1 MQRRTDDAI
10 HAGTVLPD
18 LAAAQFHIAPVQT
31 RAHQHHVDK
40 RAQGGS
46 TAILRRKLIRTKISR
61 KARAGRCPHSV
72 SHVASTMSRTTSGS
86 GDADNATGKAGKQR
100 GQFQSD
106 LHAAKTIGYPCPML
120 NLILLEDE
128 AVLRQ
133 ELTEFL
139 GDCGYRVSAVANLAD
154 FQACYA
160 PTQHHIAV
168 IDLGLPDGDG
178 MELVR
183 ALRAQG
189 RQLGIVVFTA
199 RSAMQHKVSGL
210 IDGADYYLPKN
221 TDLDELAA
229 TLSSLR
235 RRLGE
240 PVTVPTWILELGPRR
255 LLPPGCCAIALSQQD
270 LTVLQVLMAEPERI
284 VSRQQI
290 VESLGE
296 DFLDYDQRRLDTQIR
311 RLRRKTEQ
319 ATGLSL
325 PINTARNAGYR
336 FFANAAVRP

>member
-1 MQRRTDDAI
+1 
-10 HAGTVLPD
+10 
-18 LAAAQFHIAPVQT
+18 
-31 RAHQHHVDK
+31 
-40 RAQGGS
+40 
-46 TAILRRKLIRTKISR
+46 
-61 KARAGRCPHSV
+61 
-72 SHVASTMSRTTSGS
+72 
-86 GDADNATGKAGKQR
+86 
-100 GQFQSD
+100 
-106 LHAAKTIGYPCPML
+106 ML

-139 GDCGYRVSAVANLAD
+139 GDCGYRVSAVADLAG
-154 FQACYA
+154 FHACYA
-160 PTQHHIAV
+160 PARHRIAI

-183 ALRAQG
+183 ALRVQDP
-189 RQLGIVVFTA
+189 QLGIVVFTA
-199 RSAMQHKVSGL
+199 RSAKQDKVSGL
-210 IDGADYYLPKN
+210 TGGADYYLPKH

-229 TLSSLR
+229 TLNSLR

-240 PVTVPTWILELGPRR
+240 PASAPSWILELGPRR
-255 LLPPGCCAIALSQQD
+255 LLPPGCSAIALSQQD
-270 LTVLQVLMAEPERI
+270 AIVLQVLMAEPERI

-290 VESLGE
+290 VQSLGE

-325 PINTARNAGYR
+325 PINTARNVGYR
-336 FFANAAVRP
+336 FFASAAVRP

>member
-1 MQRRTDDAI
+1 
-10 HAGTVLPD
+10 
-18 LAAAQFHIAPVQT
+18 
-31 RAHQHHVDK
+31 
-40 RAQGGS
+40 
-46 TAILRRKLIRTKISR
+46 
-61 KARAGRCPHSV
+61 
-72 SHVASTMSRTTSGS
+72 
-86 GDADNATGKAGKQR
+86 
-100 GQFQSD
+100 
-106 LHAAKTIGYPCPML
+106 ML

-199 RSAMQHKVSGL
+199 RSAMQHNVSGL

-255 LLPPGCCAIALSQQD
+255 LLPPGCGAIALSQQD

>member
-1 MQRRTDDAI
+1 
-10 HAGTVLPD
+10 
-18 LAAAQFHIAPVQT
+18 
-31 RAHQHHVDK
+31 
-40 RAQGGS
+40 
-46 TAILRRKLIRTKISR
+46 
-61 KARAGRCPHSV
+61 
-72 SHVASTMSRTTSGS
+72 
-86 GDADNATGKAGKQR
+86 
-100 GQFQSD
+100 
-106 LHAAKTIGYPCPML
+106 ML

-139 GDCGYRVSAVANLAD
+139 GDCNYRVSAVADVAG
-154 FQACYA
+154 FHRCYQPA
-160 PTQHHIAV
+160 QHRIAV

-183 ALRAQG
+183 TLRAQD

-199 RSAMQHKVSGL
+199 RGTTPDKISGL
-210 IDGADYYLPKN
+210 SGGADYYLPKS

-229 TLSSLR
+229 TLAALQ

-240 PVTVPTWILELGPRR
+240 AQAPATWILELRSRR
-255 LLPPGCCAIALSQQD
+255 LLPPGCSPISLSQQD
-270 LTVLQVLMAEPERI
+270 ATVLQVLMAEPERI

-290 VESLGE
+290 VQSLGE

-319 ATGLSL
+319 ATGLPL

-336 FFANAAVRP
+336 FFADAAVRP

>member
-1 MQRRTDDAI
+1 
-10 HAGTVLPD
+10 
-18 LAAAQFHIAPVQT
+18 
-31 RAHQHHVDK
+31 
-40 RAQGGS
+40 
-46 TAILRRKLIRTKISR
+46 
-61 KARAGRCPHSV
+61 
-72 SHVASTMSRTTSGS
+72 
-86 GDADNATGKAGKQR
+86 
-100 GQFQSD
+100 
-106 LHAAKTIGYPCPML
+106 ML

-139 GDCGYRVSAVANLAD
+139 GDCGYRVSAVADLAS
-154 FQACYA
+154 FHASYI
-160 PTQHHIAV
+160 PTLHHIAI

-178 MELVR
+178 MALVR

-199 RSAMQHKVSGL
+199 RGATQDKVNGLSG
-210 IDGADYYLPKN
+210 GADHYLPKH
-221 TDLDELAA
+221 TDLEELAA
-229 TLSSLR
+229 TLGSLQ

-240 PVTVPTWILELGPRR
+240 PTAAPTWILELGPRR
-255 LLPPGCCAIALSQQD
+255 LVPPGCSAIALSQQD
-270 LTVLQVLMAEPERI
+270 TTVLQVLMAEPERI

-290 VESLGE
+290 VQSLGE

-319 ATGLSL
+319 ATGLPL
-325 PINTARNAGYR
+325 PVNTARNAGYR

>member
-1 MQRRTDDAI
+1 
-10 HAGTVLPD
+10 
-18 LAAAQFHIAPVQT
+18 
-31 RAHQHHVDK
+31 
-40 RAQGGS
+40 
-46 TAILRRKLIRTKISR
+46 
-61 KARAGRCPHSV
+61 
-72 SHVASTMSRTTSGS
+72 
-86 GDADNATGKAGKQR
+86 
-100 GQFQSD
+100 
-106 LHAAKTIGYPCPML
+106 ML

-139 GDCGYRVSAVANLAD
+139 GDCGYRVSAVADLAG
-154 FQACYA
+154 FHACYA
-160 PTQHHIAV
+160 PARHHIAV
-168 IDLGLPDGDG
+168 VDLGLPDGDG

-183 ALRAQG
+183 SLRVQN
-189 RQLGIVVFTA
+189 QQIGIVVFTA
-199 RSAMQHKVSGL
+199 RGATQDKVSGL
-210 IDGADYYLPKN
+210 NCGADYYLPKH

-229 TLSSLR
+229 TLASLR

-240 PVTVPTWILELGPRR
+240 PAATPGWVLELGPRR
-255 LLPPGCCAIALSQQD
+255 LLPPGCDAIALSQQD
-270 LTVLQVLMAEPERI
+270 AIVLQVLMTEPERI

-290 VESLGE
+290 VQSLGE